1 MPAARALALAL
12 SAALAAAATPAS
24 SAKAG
29 SNTPALERFQAQQ
42 QVEQRVQDIGWRL
55 VTGNSR
61 FCDNVV
67 PAIGLLLHDMASYRE
82 PAAVRN
88 LLGLESDFAVL
99 AAAEGSPAAKA
110 GLAAGVEIAAI
121 DNEVLSSWPSETHGD
136 WRRTVRAHDLISARL
151 ATSGVVVLQR
161 REGSRV
167 KLAGEPA
174 CASRFEMGG
183 GGKGAL
189 AEGMRVIVERDF
201 PGLGYPED
209 ELAAA
214 LAHELAHNLLRH
226 RMWLEREGRG
236 RRNIRLTEREAD
248 RLMPWLLANAGYQPS
263 AASRFMARWG
273 PDHSGGIFRK
283 RSHDGWDERL
293 EFIEAEL
300 VQIDKVRHAE
310 GSADWHSHFRR
321 DIDPD
326 Q

>member
-183 GGKGAL
+183 GGKGASTNIGS
-189 AEGMRVIVERDF
+189 AGTSRAPSVACCAVSIARGKVEESTVF
-201 PGLGYPED
+201 APC
-209 ELAAA
+209 A
-214 LAHELAHNLLRH
+214 
-226 RMWLEREGRG
+226 
-236 RRNIRLTEREAD
+236 
-248 RLMPWLLANAGYQPS
+248 S
-263 AASRFMARWG
+263 AIS
-273 PDHSGGIFRK
+273 PSGG
-283 RSHDGWDERL
+283 RSSGCRPL
-293 EFIEAEL
+293 
-300 VQIDKVRHAE
+300 
-310 GSADWHSHFRR
+310 SS
-321 DIDPD
+321 
-326 Q
+326 